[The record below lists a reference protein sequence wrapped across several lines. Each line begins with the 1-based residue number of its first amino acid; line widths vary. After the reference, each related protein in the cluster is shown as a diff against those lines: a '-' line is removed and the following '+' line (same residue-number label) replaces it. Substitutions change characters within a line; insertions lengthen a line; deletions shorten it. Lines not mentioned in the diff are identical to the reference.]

1 MTPPQTKNG
10 RVLDAIAETYGINDS
25 KALGALS
32 RATLPHRYSKGQR
45 LLDQDEPQHFVIF
58 VTDGV
63 VRTFHTDDAGN
74 EVTNRFIDRT
84 GKPAVPSIGFD
95 GPAIETVEALTD
107 VDTLLLEV
115 KAFKSLLATETAVAR
130 GYQRMLEEAWRCQW
144 NTTMAL
150 RQKSARKRYLWFLDE
165 YPGLIDRI
173 SHRHIASFLAMA
185 PETLARVR
193 KGLAR

>member
-1 MTPPQTKNG
+1 M
-10 RVLDAIAETYGINDS
+10 
-25 KALGALS
+25 
-32 RATLPHRYSKGQR
+32 
-45 LLDQDEPQHFVIF
+45 
-58 VTDGV
+58 

-74 EVTNRFIDRT
+74 ETTNRLIDCT
-84 GKPAVPSIGFD
+84 GKPAVPSIGLD

-115 KAFKSLLATETAVAR
+115 KAFKRLIATEPAVAR

-144 NTTMAL
+144 STTMAL
-150 RQKSARKRYLWFLDE
+150 RRKSAGERCLWFLDE
-165 YPGLIDRI
+165 YPDLIDRI

-193 KGLAR
+193 KGLAG